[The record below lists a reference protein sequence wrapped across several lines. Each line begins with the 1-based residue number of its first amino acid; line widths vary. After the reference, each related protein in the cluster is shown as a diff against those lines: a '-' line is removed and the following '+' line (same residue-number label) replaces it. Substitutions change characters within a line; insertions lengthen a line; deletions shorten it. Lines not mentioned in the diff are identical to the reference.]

1 MWQSR
6 PDVHSAQ
13 PCMSLYLPL
22 WDDDLDLDASPTSK
36 MKSQESPFNRIPLK
50 QFSQLFPSYRG
61 ESRRDGFNGGTT
73 IAMRLLTRPGLA
85 RTLLQRDF
93 SSRRLPTPTPTAN
106 SRPASVATSPPPTHE
121 NNTPPSVAGTGR
133 RTPQARPL
141 IYSCAVFL
149 IIGCGAITGAI
160 FRNDHQRVSEQARQE
175 AGQIDF
181 QKHIDDLQTKRA
193 YLLGEQ
199 MQLERKI
206 AALQDKRKLE
216 VIGEGQPMPQQE
228 KTALER

>member
-1 MWQSR
+1 
-6 PDVHSAQ
+6 
-13 PCMSLYLPL
+13 
-22 WDDDLDLDASPTSK
+22 
-36 MKSQESPFNRIPLK
+36 
-50 QFSQLFPSYRG
+50 
-61 ESRRDGFNGGTT
+61 
-73 IAMRLLTRPGLA
+73 MRLLTRPGLA
-85 RTLLQRDF
+85 RTLFKRDF
-93 SSRRLPTPTPTAN
+93 SSRRLPTPTPTPSAN
-106 SRPASVATSPPPTHE
+106 SRPVSAATSTPTHGNKTPPP
-121 NNTPPSVAGTGR
+121 VAGTGR

-181 QKHIDDLQTKRA
+181 QKHIDELQTKRA

-206 AALQDKRKLE
+206 AVLQDKRKLK
-216 VIGEGQPMPQQE
+216 VVGEGQPMPQQE
-228 KTALER
+228 GPALER